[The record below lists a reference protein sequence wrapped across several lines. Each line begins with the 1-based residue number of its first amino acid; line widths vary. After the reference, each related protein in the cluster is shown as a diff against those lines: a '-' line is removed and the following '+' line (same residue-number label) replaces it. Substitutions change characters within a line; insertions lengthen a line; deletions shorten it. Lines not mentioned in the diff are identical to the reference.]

1 MTSCRPNRRTF
12 MSSGLCATLLPG
24 AGWAQSTKRDVEG
37 GLGGTGIV
45 GVLVDFG
52 SLILAG
58 QTVQTDEQTRV
69 ETRFGPLPVDQLRAG
84 DSLTV
89 EAERFAS
96 DKVIARRVELT
107 YPLVGVVT
115 ALDSS
120 EGTLTVNGVAVFVE
134 TRITGF
140 GIGDRVAVSGL
151 WREDTVVA
159 SRISKAPG
167 LLDLVAGTVG
177 RGYVS
182 GVQLS
187 SGATTLGQ
195 SGRFATVVGRFD
207 TTKGAMDVQKIEFDR
222 FTGAAGPLKS
232 LSVEGWLEPTSAA
245 PGFRIAGLG
254 HSFARNLNLAPFQDQ
269 RVLFSG
275 PYTGRF
281 AANSALVL
289 PDNPGARRRLLLETS
304 L

>member
-1 MTSCRPNRRTF
+1 MTRYRPNRRTF

-45 GVLVDFG
+45 GVLVGFG

-58 QTVQTDEQTRV
+58 QSVQTDEQTRV
-69 ETRFGPLPVDQLRAG
+69 ETRFGSLSVDQLRAG

-89 EAERFAS
+89 EAERLAS
-96 DKVIARRVELT
+96 GTVVARRVELT
-107 YPLVGVVT
+107 YPLVGVMT
-115 ALDSS
+115 ALDPS
-120 EGTLTVNGVAVFVE
+120 ERTLTVNGVAVFVE

-151 WREDTVVA
+151 WRGDTVVA

-167 LLDLVAGTVG
+167 PLDLVAGTVG
-177 RGYVS
+177 RGAVS

-195 SGRFATVVGRFD
+195 SGRFATVLGRFD
-207 TTKGAMDVQKIEFDR
+207 PAKGKMDVQKIVFDR

-232 LSVEGWLEPTSAA
+232 LSIEGWLEPTRAA

-289 PDNPGARRRLLLETS
+289 PDNPDARRRLLVGTNL
-304 L
+304 

>member
-45 GVLVDFG
+45 GVLVGFG

-58 QTVQTDEQTRV
+58 QIVQTEEQTRV
-69 ETRFGPLPVDQLRAG
+69 ATRFGPFSVDQLRAG

-96 DKVIARRVELT
+96 GKVIARRVELT
-107 YPLVGVVT
+107 YPLVGAVT
-115 ALDSS
+115 ALDPS
-120 EGTLTVNGVAVFVE
+120 EGTLAVNGVAVFVE

-151 WREDTVVA
+151 WRGDTVVA
-159 SRISKAPG
+159 SRISDAPG
-167 LLDLVAGTVG
+167 PLDLVAGTVG

-187 SGATTLGQ
+187 SAATTLGQ
-195 SGRFATVVGRFD
+195 GGRFATVLGRFD

-289 PDNPGARRRLLLETS
+289 PDSLGARRRLLLATS